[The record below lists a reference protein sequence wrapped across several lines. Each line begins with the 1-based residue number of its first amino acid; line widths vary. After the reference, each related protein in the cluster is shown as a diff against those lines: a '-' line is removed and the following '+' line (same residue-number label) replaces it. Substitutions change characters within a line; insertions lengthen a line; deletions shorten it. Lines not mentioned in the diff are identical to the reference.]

1 MSACILVCVRMMSMV
16 GMVLPFACL
25 RRCVCYTASPPRPRT
40 PRVCFQRAV
49 RGASVRWHGVAS
61 DLGLLLAWL
70 VMVMMVGLFPVSA
83 DAVLYS
89 SLGLEDEA
97 PAPEEAAGVDSGVN
111 GRAAVNV

>member
-1 MSACILVCVRMMSMV
+1 M
-16 GMVLPFACL
+16 
-25 RRCVCYTASPPRPRT
+25 
-40 PRVCFQRAV
+40 
-49 RGASVRWHGVAS
+49 AS